1 MPVTQHEI
9 FLIDTGE
16 RYRCRS
22 DQTVLAGMETL
33 GRRGIPVGCRQG
45 GCGVCKVE
53 VLSGQFTA
61 RPMSQDHVSREDV
74 QAGRVLA
81 CRIYPVSDLSVK
93 VLGKMK
99 KTVCAPPAVPR
110 QAAEQT

>member
-9 FLIDTGE
+9 FLVDTGE

-61 RPMSQDHVSREDV
+61 RPMSQDHVSREDA

-81 CRIYPVSDLSVK
+81 CRIYPGSDLSIR

-99 KTVCAPPAVPR
+99 KTVCALPAVPR

>member
-9 FLIDTGE
+9 FLMDTGE

-33 GRRGIPVGCRQG
+33 GRHGIPVGCRQG

-61 RPMSQDHVSREDV
+61 RPMSQDHVSREDA

-81 CRIYPVSDLSVK
+81 CRIYPRSDLTIR

-99 KTVCAPPAVPR
+99 KTVCAPPAIPR

>member
-61 RPMSQDHVSREDV
+61 RPMSQDHVSHEDA

-81 CRIYPVSDLSVK
+81 CRIYPGSDLNIR

-99 KTVCAPPAVPR
+99 KTVCAQTAVPR